1 MSYTVK
7 ELAKISGVSVRTL
20 HWYDE
25 IGLLKPAYC
34 GANRFRYYEKEQLLL
49 LQQILFFRELG
60 FKLDDIQKVLESD
73 DFDKVRA
80 LQTHRGNLEKN
91 LDHTKGLI
99 ETIDK
104 TINHVRGKQKMKDK
118 DLYNGLDAAKKKK
131 LEKYNVKYQ
140 RTVAEDIISEKSPKN
155 KDGLDEKEKARIER
169 EGNEICKAIAGCIEK
184 GLTPRCAEV
193 QKLVDI
199 HFHFMSS
206 IHEVNKEVY
215 TAYAQLYWER
225 PEFRK
230 LLNHHHPELAEF
242 LAEAMRVYAHENLS

>member
-25 IGLLKPAYC
+25 IGLLKPAYH
-34 GANRFRYYEKEQLLL
+34 GANRFRYYEEEQLLL

-80 LQTHRGNLEKN
+80 LQTHRQNLEKN

-104 TINHVRGKQKMKDK
+104 TIDHVRGKQKMKDK
-118 DLYNGLDAAKKKK
+118 DLYNGFDAAKKKK
-131 LEKYNVKYQ
+131 LEKYILKYQ
-140 RTVAEDIISEKSPKN
+140 GTVAEDTVLESV
-155 KDGLDEKEKARIER
+155 KDHEGL
-169 EGNEICKAIAGCIEK
+169 NE
-184 GLTPRCAEV
+184 
-193 QKLVDI
+193 
-199 HFHFMSS
+199 
-206 IHEVNKEVY
+206 
-215 TAYAQLYWER
+215 
-225 PEFRK
+225 
-230 LLNHHHPELAEF
+230 
-242 LAEAMRVYAHENLS
+242 